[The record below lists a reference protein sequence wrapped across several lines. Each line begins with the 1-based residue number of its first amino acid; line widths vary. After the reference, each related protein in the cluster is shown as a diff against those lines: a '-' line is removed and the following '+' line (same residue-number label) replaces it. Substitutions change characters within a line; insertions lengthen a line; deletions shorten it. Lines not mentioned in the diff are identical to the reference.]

1 MIYVGID
8 IAKNT
13 HWASAMNSDGEILL
27 EPFSFQNNNEGFQKF
42 ISKLSNFDKQKMLI
56 GLESTAHYGE
66 NIISYLFNL
75 DYKIGIIN
83 PIQTSNL
90 RKSNIRKTKNDKV
103 DTFIIIKSLTLN
115 NYNLVTTRDINNIKL
130 KGLGRSRHNL
140 IVMKSR
146 SKIQLVSFID
156 QLFPELNKFFK
167 GNLHLNVSYQ
177 LLKKYSSPKDI
188 SSLHLTKLSN
198 ILHDNSHGRYN
209 KEDAIRLRELA
220 KNSVGIDNPTLSLQI
235 KQAILQI
242 ELYTEQIEEV
252 EKLSKQILD
261 EMESKLLT
269 IPGMSYN
276 QATVIHGFIG
286 DISRFNKSC
295 QLLAYAGLDPS
306 IYQSGNFEARS
317 TRMSKRGNSLLRYNL
332 VYAAHNLVLHN
343 RTFKEYYDLKR
354 SQGKTHYCA
363 LGHCAHKLVRVIFKM
378 LKSNVDFNLD

>member
-42 ISKLSNFDKQKMLI
+42 ISKLSSFDKQKMLI

-130 KGLGRSRHNL
+130 KGLSRSRHNL

-156 QLFPELNKFFK
+156 QLFPELNKFSK

-177 LLKKYSSPKDI
+177 LLKEYSSPKQI
-188 SSLHLTKLSN
+188 SSLHLTKLTN

-209 KEDAIRLRELA
+209 KQDAIRLRELA
-220 KNSVGIDNPTLSLQI
+220 KNSAVSAASSATGISAVPPVQITIFPTFSFSFSIFNILEISL
-235 KQAILQI
+235 
-242 ELYTEQIEEV
+242 Y
-252 EKLSKQILD
+252 
-261 EMESKLLT
+261 LT
-269 IPGMSYN
+269 SGISFLTSSY
-276 QATVIHGFIG
+276 
-286 DISRFNKSC
+286 C
-295 QLLAYAGLDPS
+295 LLLALVPNTSPS
-306 IYQSGNFEARS
+306 SLYIVLYILLKNSSGFP
-317 TRMSKRGNSLLRYNL
+317 
-332 VYAAHNLVLHN
+332 
-343 RTFKEYYDLKR
+343 
-354 SQGKTHYCA
+354 
-363 LGHCAHKLVRVIFKM
+363 
-378 LKSNVDFNLD
+378 